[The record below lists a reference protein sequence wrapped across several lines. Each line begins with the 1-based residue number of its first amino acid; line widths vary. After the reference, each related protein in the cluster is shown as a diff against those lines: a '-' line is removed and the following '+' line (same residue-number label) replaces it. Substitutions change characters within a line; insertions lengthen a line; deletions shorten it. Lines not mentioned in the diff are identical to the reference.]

1 MRRFFVRRP
10 SPAMAIAFIALL
22 AALSGTAIALPG
34 TNTVD
39 SGDIK
44 NGQVKN
50 KDIGKN
56 AVNGKKVKNGSIAS
70 ADVKN
75 GSLTGT
81 DVKDNSL
88 TGNDINE
95 GTLGQVPSA
104 NSANSATTAG
114 FANNAGAVNGTGVRR
129 LALDLPANGSGI
141 VVSLNGLTLG
151 LDCDGSGQGTLTA
164 RTSVNDADLY
174 FWGYDTDNLDGSAT
188 GISGNDLEDEDFD
201 VGNAVNIS
209 SQVGD
214 GDSDTALGQI
224 DYYHTAGVS
233 GGVTVHYVINSFTG
247 SNDDHCQFSGFAIG

>member
-1 MRRFFVRRP
+1 
-10 SPAMAIAFIALL
+10 MAIAFVALL
-22 AALSGTAIALPG
+22 AALSGSATALQG

-56 AVNGKKVKNGSIAS
+56 AVTGKKVKDGSIAS

-81 DVKDNSL
+81 DIKDNSL

-95 GTLGQVPSA
+95 GSLGQVPSA
-104 NSANSATTAG
+104 NSANSANTAG

-129 LALDLPANGSGI
+129 LALDLPPNGSGI

-151 LDCDGSGQGTLTA
+151 LDCDGTGQGTLTA

-174 FWGYDTDNLDGSAT
+174 FWGYDTDNANGSNAGIT
-188 GISGNDLEDEDFD
+188 GSDLEDGDFD
-201 VGNAVNIS
+201 TGSAIDIS

-224 DYYHTAGVS
+224 EYYHPGGVS
-233 GGVTVHYVINSFTG
+233 GGVTVHFVINSFAPPG
-247 SNDDHCQFSGFAIG
+247 PGFDHCQFSGFAIG